1 MLYELIKRDKML
13 QILDDKFN
21 FKGVFLDIP
30 NFINRR
36 EDFSNAWEMS
46 LKHQIKELVNFEIFF
61 DKAIKILKNVKNLK
75 LIK

>member
-1 MLYELIKRDKML
+1 MLYEFIKKDKML

-36 EDFSNAWEMS
+36 EDFSNAWGRS

>member
-1 MLYELIKRDKML
+1 MLYEFIKKDKML

-36 EDFSNAWEMS
+36 EDFSNAWERS